1 MKHHFIQS
9 QIADWPGPPT
19 FSPTGVTAIQLVGPN
34 QKSSS
39 LIPPHSRSRRVAW
52 NSPPI
57 PRQINRGAHCPTR
70 SVAMHGYRLHSPCC
84 GKTNPGH
91 VSETVRACR
100 AKVKKITTQIS
111 MEKLGGRGASVYI
124 YSWGPLSVNHTI
136 IVALETKGAW
146 WDIFSFLLILIFK
159 IR

>member
-70 SVAMHGYRLHSPCC
+70 SVAMHGYRLHSPRC

-111 MEKLGGRGASVYI
+111 MEKLGGEGCFCIYI
-124 YSWGPLSVNHTI
+124 QLRSLKRQSHYHCRSWDKRCLVGY
-136 IVALETKGAW
+136 
-146 WDIFSFLLILIFK
+146 FLISSNSYL
-159 IR
+159 